1 MRSGE
6 GEGGVDTDVD
16 LLAAG
21 DDDVL
26 GVGRLARYHQG
37 AMSSRWSHDEQACD
51 IKDGGFRMEIW

>member
-6 GEGGVDTDVD
+6 REGGVDTDVD

-26 GVGRLARYHQG
+26 GVGWLARCHPG
-37 AMSSRWSHDEQACD
+37 AMSSRSRHDEQACD
-51 IKDGGFRMEIW
+51 TKDGGFIMEIW